1 MSSISHWPDFIIF
14 EIHEG
19 DTIIHPSGE
28 YGVVVKVENQPSV
41 SDEWRVDYGL
51 GHLSRLCLQLGDR
64 GQAVVVKPKP

>member
-1 MSSISHWPDFIIF
+1 MSSIAPWPDFAGN

-19 DTIIHPSGE
+19 DTIIRPSGE
-28 YGVVVKVENQPSV
+28 CGVVVKVENQPSV

-64 GQAVVVKPKP
+64 GKAVVVKPKP